1 MRNARK
7 QEVFVPITGNPY
19 IEAMNRTS
27 IGAVSEAARDA
38 VADYRDENELSNYDE
53 AVRQLLRDA
62 GVAGE
67 YLSERV
73 E

>member
-1 MRNARK
+1 MNAL
-7 QEVFVPITGNPY
+7 P
-19 IEAMNRTS
+19 EAMNRTS
-27 IGAVSEAARDA
+27 ISTVARATRDA

-62 GVAGE
+62 GAE
-67 YLSERV
+67 QHLNERA

>member
-1 MRNARK
+1 
-7 QEVFVPITGNPY
+7 
-19 IEAMNRTS
+19 MNRTS

-38 VADYRDENELSNYDE
+38 VADYRDENGLSNYDE
-53 AVRQLLRDA
+53 AVRELLRDA

-67 YLSERV
+67 HLSERA